1 MTTSDADTRLARL
14 ATLCL
19 ALPQASS
26 NGAQHTK
33 FSVRGRTFAYHL
45 VDHHGDGRVALC
57 CKGPA
62 DENILLAKADPR
74 RFFIPPYLGPKG
86 WFALDLEVSDIDW
99 DEIREL
105 VVQSYRLVAPKRLAA
120 LVND

>member
-1 MTTSDADTRLARL
+1 MTTSDANARLARL

-19 ALPQASS
+19 ALPQATSS
-26 NGAQHTK
+26 GGQHTK
-33 FSVRGRTFAYHL
+33 FSVQGRTFAYHL

-120 LVND
+120 LVDD